1 MRSELDVVGAFLTV
15 SFAEC
20 ARRDGRTTERGLSG
34 GVCAELSRDFACL
47 LLAQMED
54 YNSGKKIASR

>member
-34 GVCAELSRDFACL
+34 GVCAELSRDFAENACP
-47 LLAQMED
+47 
-54 YNSGKKIASR
+54 